1 MTTKKNDAAALT
13 DEQVDGETMFS
24 LLDNGRSVAV
34 RTFAYVLVAVGCL
47 ALTSCESPTGPTP
60 VVTADTFATSP
71 LPFPDTADPAGS
83 ADPADP
89 LDVSPNSKS
98 VSSTLGATTFTVSS
112 LVGWSVEDDAA
123 WLIAIKTDASTI
135 GVGYEANAGT
145 SSRTANIKVVGSGG
159 LEKTVTVTQAAATA
173 AVFDVSPNSRSV
185 TAVPGTTTFTVS
197 PTVGWSIESVLPNPP
212 TPDADW
218 LTATKTDGSTISVSY
233 EANSGTSSRT
243 ANIKAVGTGVEETV
257 TVTQAPATAAVFD
270 VSPDSGSVTDA
281 SGTTTFTVSSL
292 VGWSVEDDADWLTA
306 TKTDESTISVSC
318 EANASTSSRTA
329 NIRATAAGGS
339 LDSSVGKAT
348 DGIHVIEETVTV
360 TQAAATAAVFD
371 VSPGTAEP

>member
-1 MTTKKNDAAALT
+1 M
-13 DEQVDGETMFS
+13 
-24 LLDNGRSVAV
+24 
-34 RTFAYVLVAVGCL
+34 
-47 ALTSCESPTGPTP
+47 
-60 VVTADTFATSP
+60 
-71 LPFPDTADPAGS
+71 
-83 ADPADP
+83 
-89 LDVSPNSKS
+89 
-98 VSSTLGATTFTVSS
+98 SS

-306 TKTDESTISVSC
+306 TKTDESTISVSY

-348 DGIHVIEETVTV
+348 EGIHVIEETVTV

-371 VSPGTAEP
+371 VSPNSRTVTDASGTTTFTVSSTIGWSVGDDAAWLTATKINASTISVSYQANASPSSRTANIKAFGTGVEETVTVTQAAAPLDVSPNSKSVGFTSGTTTFTVSSTK